1 MRGKVA
7 VVTGGSRGIGFAIAQ
22 RFLREGTH
30 VAVADIHDQTADH
43 LRLVGQKA
51 GSRLLFLEADV
62 GRMDQMQEVG
72 KRTVRELGEI
82 DIWVNNAGWD
92 RIMPFLSTVQ
102 EDWARVVEVNLMG
115 VVHGTRVALDAMVAR
130 KEGGAVVNIASDA
143 GRVGSSGEAVYSAAK
158 GGVIAFT
165 KAIAREVAQHGIR
178 VNCVCPGPTDTPL
191 LAENFGTEEGSRI
204 IEAIKRGIPFRR
216 LGKPEE
222 IAAAVRFLASREAS
236 YITGQVLSVNG
247 GLNMVG

>member
-1 MRGKVA
+1 MKGKVA
-7 VVTGGSRGIGFAIAQ
+7 VVTGGSRGIGFALAS
-22 RFLREGTH
+22 RLLGDGVH
-30 VAVADIHDQTADH
+30 VAIADIRGDAMDR

-51 GSRLLFLEADV
+51 GARFLFLRTDVADFS
-62 GRMDQMQEVG
+62 Q
-72 KRTVRELGEI
+72 VREAGRKVLEQLGPP

-92 RIMPFLSTVQ
+92 RINAFLSTASA
-102 EDWARVVEVNLMG
+102 DWEKVVAINLMG
-115 VVHGTRVALDAMVAR
+115 VIHGTRVALESMVGR
-130 KEGGAVVNIASDA
+130 KERGAIVNVGSDA

-158 GGVIAFT
+158 GAVIAFT

-178 VNCVCPGPTDTPL
+178 VNCVCPGPTETPL
-191 LAENFGTEEGSRI
+191 LAENFGTEDGEKV

-222 IAAAVRFLASREAS
+222 IAAAIRFLASDEAS